1 MNKILTIPPVLA
13 VLSIASGCAPIEQ
26 MADRSDDIE
35 DCRMES
41 AIGSHIKEE
50 ECDPNNDP
58 GGNPNGIFDEIIADQ
73 VDRTSGLPEGKCGS
87 E

>member
-1 MNKILTIPPVLA
+1 MKKTVSIPPVLVA
-13 VLSIASGCAPIEQ
+13 LSVASGCAAIEQ
-26 MADRSDDIE
+26 VADRPDDIE
-35 DCRMES
+35 DCRMEP

-58 GGNPNGIFDEIIADQ
+58 GRDSNGIFGEIIAEQ
-73 VDRTSGLPEGKCGS
+73 TDRMSRLPEGKCGS

>member
-1 MNKILTIPPVLA
+1 MKKAVSIPPVLA
-13 VLSIASGCAPIEQ
+13 ALSFASGCAPMEQ
-26 MADRSDDIE
+26 VADMPDDIE
-35 DCRMES
+35 DCRIES

-58 GGNPNGIFDEIIADQ
+58 GRDPNGIFDDIIAEQ
-73 VDRTSGLPEGKCGS
+73 NDRMSRLPEGKCGS